1 MTARV
6 GGLTIPTEGVGGSWI
21 VKLPSQQFAGVPEN
35 EFSMTTLARMIGM
48 DVPPIDLGTCT
59 VDPPLQRACRVS

>member
-1 MTARV
+1 
-6 GGLTIPTEGVGGSWI
+6 
-21 VKLPSQQFAGVPEN
+21 
-35 EFSMTTLARMIGM
+35 MTTLARMIGM